1 MIHLETNTVE
11 IQFSVAQEIRVKAK
25 LIEVESDREISEFV
39 FIQTKDSVV
48 SFIVNCP
55 SLGFHK
61 LQLYAIPV
69 HNPSQQLPGVYNYL
83 IHCQRK
89 TENVY
94 PFPMQYT
101 KWTEGCYMWE
111 PLIVHKEVGKPTV
124 NFHVKIPK
132 AEAVAV
138 EVNQKWTHLKSS
150 MPEIWQGE
158 VNLAPYYGEDIK
170 VTVNATFGGD
180 KTDYSILLEY
190 SI

>member
-1 MIHLETNTVE
+1 MKVTANLTDM
-11 IQFSVAQEIRVKAK
+11 
-25 LIEVESDREISEFV
+25 ESDRELPEFV

-55 SLGFHK
+55 SVGFHK

-69 HNPSQQLPGVYNYL
+69 DNPNQQLPGVYNYL

-94 PFPMQYT
+94 PFPMLYT

-111 PLIVHKEVGKPTV
+111 PLIVHKEIGKPTV

-150 MPEIWQGE
+150 MPEIWQGG

-180 KTDYSILLEY
+180 KTNYSILLEY